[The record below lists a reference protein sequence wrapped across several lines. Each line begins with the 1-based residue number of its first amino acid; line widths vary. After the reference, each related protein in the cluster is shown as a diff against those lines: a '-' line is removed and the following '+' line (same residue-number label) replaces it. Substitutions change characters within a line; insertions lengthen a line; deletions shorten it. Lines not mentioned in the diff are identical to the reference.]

1 MDFFQGQ
8 YPKRLSINYV
18 AINKES
24 VNNHYS
30 CIRLRYEFVLIRV
43 TMTSKGTLLP
53 KSFRRAFFSNGRLD
67 VREVQP
73 KSIRTLSRYFGMKFL
88 WLEKR

>member
-1 MDFFQGQ
+1 
-8 YPKRLSINYV
+8 
-18 AINKES
+18 
-24 VNNHYS
+24 
-30 CIRLRYEFVLIRV
+30 
-43 TMTSKGTLLP
+43 MTSKGTLLP